1 MSYTRKVR
9 EFTVACNDDVPDR
22 PVLLT
27 ETKVAF
33 IHEMV
38 NDELVELAEARTIT
52 EQADA
57 LVDAIYYLCDCAAK
71 HGMNLD
77 PLFEIVHAANMKK
90 VVNGK
95 VVRREDGKI
104 LKPATWTDPNAALEE
119 EMERQLRE
127 GAFD

>member
-27 ETKVAF
+27 ETKVTF
-33 IHEMV
+33 VHEMV
-38 NDELVELAEARTIT
+38 NDELAELAEAKTIT

-95 VVRREDGKI
+95 VLRREDGKI
-104 LKPATWTDPNAALEE
+104 LKPATWTDPKASLEE